1 MLETRTNSLFVPRCS
16 RPPSVFSTDD
26 DVNDD
31 VNDDGNDDDQGAK
44 VVVPPKLLLC
54 AMCGDTGHQTCAAC
68 KGHGTLPSG
77 GFFSSQNGVS
87 FAKVVGTNWTALRR
101 TKGWRHFEATETR
114 TRLDEEKKK
123 KIRFVTLAATCD
135 REQKV
140 EVPLKELKNRAL
152 WAAGWQQKE
161 SIEWDDGERDT
172 SGALIGK
179 PKRSRKACKRCGGEG
194 KIACVSKTCK
204 AGKAMQRQ
212 RAIQISVETRLKEV
226 AKSDG
231 VDPETKL
238 KAKKAVKEMAR
249 EKEKEERRK
258 RELKNRFGGGENDDD
273 DDDGNDG
280 NDGNATGSTTRK
292 ALTEADGSWADA
304 KLRKRDELLEKWM
317 RGSSSSSP
325 REDAF
330 RQ

>member
-1 MLETRTNSLFVPRCS
+1 MREKRTNSLFVPRCS
-16 RPPSVFSTDD
+16 RPSVFSTDD

-31 VNDDGNDDDQGAK
+31 DGNDDQSAK
-44 VVVPPKLLLC
+44 VLPKLLC

-87 FAKVVGTNWTALRR
+87 FAKVVGTNRTALRR

-114 TRLDEEKKK
+114 TRLDEEKK

-194 KIACVSKTCK
+194 KIVCGSETCK
-204 AGKAMQRQ
+204 AGKVMQRQ

-273 DDDGNDG
+273 DDDDG

>member
-1 MLETRTNSLFVPRCS
+1 
-16 RPPSVFSTDD
+16 
-26 DVNDD
+26 
-31 VNDDGNDDDQGAK
+31 
-44 VVVPPKLLLC
+44 
-54 AMCGDTGHQTCAAC
+54 
-68 KGHGTLPSG
+68 
-77 GFFSSQNGVS
+77 
-87 FAKVVGTNWTALRR
+87 
-101 TKGWRHFEATETR
+101 
-114 TRLDEEKKK
+114 
-123 KIRFVTLAATCD
+123 
-135 REQKV
+135 
-140 EVPLKELKNRAL
+140 
-152 WAAGWQQKE
+152 
-161 SIEWDDGERDT
+161 
-172 SGALIGK
+172 
-179 PKRSRKACKRCGGEG
+179 
-194 KIACVSKTCK
+194 
-204 AGKAMQRQ
+204 MQRQ

-273 DDDGNDG
+273 DDD
-280 NDGNATGSTTRK
+280 DGNATGSTTRK

-317 RGSSSSSP
+317 RGSSSST

>member
-1 MLETRTNSLFVPRCS
+1 MSRRFVACERTTTRCSLVPRS
-16 RPPSVFSTDD
+16 KDVEDEEDKPSSSSSTHS
-26 DVNDD
+26 
-31 VNDDGNDDDQGAK
+31 GQR
-44 VVVPPKLLLC
+44 C
-54 AMCGDTGHQTCAAC
+54 ALTTIPCATCGDTGRATCAAC
-68 KGHGTLPSG
+68 KGHGTLRSG
-77 GFFSSQNGVS
+77 GFSQKNNAGVS

-101 TKGWRHFEATETR
+101 TKGWRHFEATEKR
-114 TRLDEEKKK
+114 VDEEK

-135 REQKV
+135 REQTV

-194 KIACVSKTCK
+194 KIVCGSKTCK

-273 DDDGNDG
+273 DD
-280 NDGNATGSTTRK
+280 GNATGSTTRK
-292 ALTEADGSWADA
+292 AVTEADGSWADT

-317 RGSSSSSP
+317 RGSSSST